1 MTTSSK
7 VARNILGFIAGLAA
21 AIAVYLLANVFF
33 GFILS
38 VGWLATLL
46 SWPSSPILYVTTG
59 SGAAAVFTGMAVS
72 SFICAGKRSKGKKKF
87 GTMALGVVILLY
99 FGIVTVVQLQRGG
112 LTDWAIGYA
121 LTALMGILV
130 IKSGQ

>member
-21 AIAVYLLANVFF
+21 AIAVYLLANVLF

-59 SGAAAVFTGMAVS
+59 SGPGWRSTGQARTS
-72 SFICAGKRSKGKKKF
+72 SGPNTTRAICEVR
-87 GTMALGVVILLY
+87 I
-99 FGIVTVVQLQRGG
+99 
-112 LTDWAIGYA
+112 
-121 LTALMGILV
+121 
-130 IKSGQ
+130 